1 MTNAAVSFTTWR
13 FFLLEPARGTTHIH
27 IMKDTEAALVKRLEK
42 IADIEDKY
50 FPGYLG
56 NPTILGIILP
66 SMRRKIAAR
75 RRKPAARRTPLPS
88 AH

>member
-1 MTNAAVSFTTWR
+1 MKHSKAQSEAELIKN
-13 FFLLEPARGTTHIH
+13 LER
-27 IMKDTEAALVKRLEK
+27 

-56 NPTILGIILP
+56 NPRALGIILP
-66 SMRRKIAAR
+66 SMRRKPVVR
-75 RRKPAARRTPLPS
+75 RRKPAARRTPVPS

>member
-1 MTNAAVSFTTWR
+1 MKQSKAQAQAELIKN
-13 FFLLEPARGTTHIH
+13 LERIGD
-27 IMKDTEAALVKRLEK
+27 M
-42 IADIEDKY
+42 EDKY

-56 NPTILGIILP
+56 NPTALGIILP

-75 RRKPAARRTPLPS
+75 RRKPAARRTPAPP

>member
-1 MTNAAVSFTTWR
+1 MTSR
-13 FFLLEPARGTTHIH
+13 FFRLEPACGTTDIH
-27 IMKDTEAALVKRLEK
+27 ALKDSEAALVKRLGK

-56 NPTILGIILP
+56 NPTSLGIILP

-75 RRKPAARRTPLPS
+75 RRKPVARRRP
-88 AH
+88 

>member
-1 MTNAAVSFTTWR
+1 MKHSKAQSEAELIKN
-13 FFLLEPARGTTHIH
+13 LER
-27 IMKDTEAALVKRLEK
+27 
-42 IADIEDKY
+42 IADMEDKY

-56 NPTILGIILP
+56 NPTSLGIILP

-75 RRKPAARRTPLPS
+75 RRKPSARRTPLPS

>member
-1 MTNAAVSFTTWR
+1 
-13 FFLLEPARGTTHIH
+13 
-27 IMKDTEAALVKRLEK
+27 MKDSEAALVKRLEK

-56 NPTILGIILP
+56 NPRALGIILP
-66 SMRRKIAAR
+66 SMRRKPVVR
-75 RRKPAARRTPLPS
+75 RRKPATRRAPLPS

>member
-1 MTNAAVSFTTWR
+1 
-13 FFLLEPARGTTHIH
+13 
-27 IMKDTEAALVKRLEK
+27 MKDTEAALVKRLEK

-56 NPTILGIILP
+56 NPTSLGIILP

-75 RRKPAARRTPLPS
+75 RTPLPS
-88 AH
+88 PH

>member
-1 MTNAAVSFTTWR
+1 MKLSKAQSEAELIKN
-13 FFLLEPARGTTHIH
+13 LER
-27 IMKDTEAALVKRLEK
+27 

-56 NPTILGIILP
+56 NPTSLGIILP
-66 SMRRKIAAR
+66 SMRRKIAVR
-75 RRKPAARRTPLPS
+75 RRKSAARRTPAPP

>member
-1 MTNAAVSFTTWR
+1 MKQSKAQAHAELIKN
-13 FFLLEPARGTTHIH
+13 LERIGD
-27 IMKDTEAALVKRLEK
+27 M
-42 IADIEDKY
+42 EDKY

-56 NPTILGIILP
+56 NPTALGIILP

-75 RRKPAARRTPLPS
+75 RRKPAARKAPVPS

>member
-1 MTNAAVSFTTWR
+1 MKQSKAQAQAELIKN
-13 FFLLEPARGTTHIH
+13 LERIGD
-27 IMKDTEAALVKRLEK
+27 M
-42 IADIEDKY
+42 EDKY

-56 NPTILGIILP
+56 NPTSLGIILP
-66 SMRRKIAAR
+66 SMRRKIAAL